1 MARRDSIPREALT
14 GFVNDGSKDIF
25 YRGCECDLC
34 TSAEE
39 RFFAT
44 SERER
49 TYEDLVEAA
58 GAYKKGDM
66 TKAVAIVD
74 EVTRATGIPA
84 EGGDE
89 RRKDAGKV
97 PLHLVPWDTIQ
108 CFETGLVDNLPD
120 YELKEGCG
128 QYDLTLQPCDAL
140 DNLVE
145 FFQNG
150 AELRAPA
157 LTSDEVIGVAR
168 VLEFGAKKYSARGWE
183 KGIEYSRTFSSGMR
197 HLLALGNGQEN
208 DPETG
213 LPHWHHALCNYLF
226 LVRFSHTP
234 GFEKFDDRPLKSEL

>member
-1 MARRDSIPREALT
+1 MWDDEEI
-14 GFVNDGSKDIF
+14 DWF
-25 YRGCECDLC
+25 YGPDHAGCTVCIRAEQDLL
-34 TSAEE
+34 
-39 RFFAT
+39 AT

-49 TYEDLVEAA
+49 TYEALVDRI
-58 GAYKKGDM
+58 GIDAYKKGDM
-66 TKAVAIVD
+66 TKVMAVVD

-97 PLHLVPWDTIQ
+97 PLHLVPWDTIK
-108 CFETGLVDNLPD
+108 CMETGLVEMSPD
-120 YELKEGCG
+120 YELDEGCTEF
-128 QYDLTLQPCDAL
+128 DLTLQPGDAL
-140 DNLVE
+140 DNLIE

-150 AELRAPA
+150 AELRKPV

-168 VLEFGAKKYSARGWE
+168 VLEFGAKKYCARCWE

-197 HLLALGNGQEN
+197 HLLALGNGEEN